1 MLPKIDVP
9 IYELQLPLTRKNI
22 RFRPF
27 LVKEEKILLMAMEAN
42 DADSVIV
49 AVKQIL
55 NNCCLDDINIDE
67 LPITDI
73 EFMFLN
79 LRARSVSEIV
89 ELPYRCNNKIDGMP
103 DETGVPTSQKE
114 CGNIVNLEVNLL
126 DIHPE
131 THEKKIDRIEFSE
144 TMGLLIKYPSF
155 KMVEQAQ
162 KQEGSEVD
170 KLMNILIACIE
181 GVYTEETIFYSK
193 DVPQKEMMDFIEN
206 LTREQF
212 NKIQEFFDTMP
223 KIKKEVDFNC
233 AKCGYHEKIT
243 IEGLQSFFV

>member
-9 IYELQLPLTRKNI
+9 IYELTLPLTKKLI

-27 LVKEEKILLMAMEAN
+27 LVREEKILLMAMESE
-42 DADSVIV
+42 DADSVLL

-55 NNCCLDDINIDE
+55 TNCCLDDIDIEE

-73 EFMFLN
+73 EFLFLN
-79 LRARSVSEIV
+79 LRARSVNEIV
-89 ELPYRCNNKIDGMP
+89 ELPYRCNNKIGP
-103 DETGVPTSQKE
+103 EGEEKE
-114 CGNIVNLEVNLL
+114 CGNIVKLEMNLL

-131 THEKKIDRIEFSE
+131 VHEKKIDKIEL
-144 TMGLLIKYPSF
+144 TQNMGILIKYPSF
-155 KMVEQAQ
+155 KMVEEAQ

-170 KLMNILIACIE
+170 KLMNILVACID

-193 DVPQKEMMDFIEN
+193 DVPKKELLDFIEG

-212 NKIQEFFDTMP
+212 SKIQEFFETMP
-223 KIKKEVDFNC
+223 KIKKSVDFNC

>member
-9 IYELQLPLTRKNI
+9 IYELALPLTKKVI
-22 RFRPF
+22 QFRPF
-27 LVKEEKILLMAMEAN
+27 LVKEEKILLMAMESN
-42 DADSVIV
+42 EADSILL

-55 NNCCLDDINIDE
+55 TNCCLSDLNIDD

-73 EFMFLN
+73 EFLFLN
-79 LRARSVSEIV
+79 LRARSVNEVV
-89 ELPYRCNNKIDGMP
+89 ELPYRCNNKVGADG
-103 DETGVPTSQKE
+103 EEKE
-114 CGNIVNLEVNLL
+114 CGNIVTLEMNLL

-131 THEKKIDRIEFSE
+131 VHKEKIDQIPLSA

-155 KMVEQAQ
+155 KMVEEAQ
-162 KQEGSEVD
+162 KQESSEVD
-170 KLMNILIACIE
+170 KLMNILIACID

-193 DVPQKEMMDFIEN
+193 DVPKKELVEFVEN

-212 NKIQEFFDTMP
+212 SKIQEFFETMP
-223 KIKKEVDFNC
+223 KIKKDVDFHC
-233 AKCGYHEKIT
+233 SKCGYDEKIT